1 MQTETI
7 TKIRTSKNMTVKLEE
22 SERERV
28 KSLAIAKKRT
38 PHYIMREAIQK
49 YLEEEEAQQRF
60 IAVAKQSLEEFKRNG
75 EHITLDEFS
84 EWVRAKKNNPKAPM
98 PLCHK

>member
-7 TKIRTSKNMTVKLEE
+7 TRNRTSKNMTVKLED

-28 KSLAIAKKRT
+28 KSIAIAKQRT
-38 PHYIMREAIQK
+38 PHYIMREAIRN
-49 YLEEEEAQQRF
+49 YLNEEEAEQRF
-60 IAVAKQSLEEFKRNG
+60 IAVAKESLEEFKKD
-75 EHITLDEFS
+75 EKHITLDEFS
-84 EWVRAKKNNPKAPM
+84 GWVRAKKSNPKALM